1 MSVRTSAKFVIAFLL
16 AACVGCGT
24 SNGGTDSN
32 VSVPAGDPPFAP
44 LTTSW
49 VIDNAGVLEKETI
62 GRCDAICQQLQDS
75 GIAEM
80 VVLIQPGVEHPN
92 DYATH
97 YGRWLKLGEKG
108 LSTQGGNN
116 GVVWLIRPDAD
127 EKMTYSIGRGLP
139 KLTSSHMVDIMNS
152 AKEYFNFN
160 NYDTGVLVLVQE
172 TDQKLRKLYGGKK
185 GGNS

>member
-1 MSVRTSAKFVIAFLL
+1 MNTSIKL
-16 AACVGCGT
+16 AATFVLIISVSCGNQNV
-24 SNGGTDSN
+24 STDSN
-32 VSVPAGDPPFAP
+32 VSVPTGDPPFTP
-44 LTTSW
+44 VTTSW
-49 VIDNAGVLEKETI
+49 VVDNAHALQDQTI
-62 GRCDAICQQLQDS
+62 KQCDAICQRLQND

-185 GGNS
+185 GGNT